1 MTVAEL
7 IVALQAIPN
16 PAVTVVQVQ
25 SAGAGVAANLL
36 TVDTTACKSGGI
48 DLADGGIV
56 ELRDIA

>member
-7 IVALQAIPN
+7 IVALQAVPN

-25 SAGAGVAANLL
+25 SAGAGLPADLL
-36 TVDTTACKSGGI
+36 TVDTSATVEGGI
-48 DLADGGIV
+48 ELADGGIV